1 MALKMNKFVFLLVHN
16 LKMLVIKKQPKIG
29 IPYSKYNTDE
39 RKSLQSKEFTLHELD
54 EAIKILVNGKA
65 AGIDDINTEFL
76 KQFGPNYRKWLL
88 KMFHA
93 CIGENNNP
101 KVWRKAKT
109 IAIFKPGNKSQEPKN
124 FRPISLLYHT
134 YKLLERMILNHLLPI
149 IDEKVIPEQVGS
161 DPLQAKY

>member
-65 AGIDDINTEFL
+65 A
-76 KQFGPNYRKWLL
+76 
-88 KMFHA
+88 
-93 CIGENNNP
+93 
-101 KVWRKAKT
+101 
-109 IAIFKPGNKSQEPKN
+109 
-124 FRPISLLYHT
+124 
-134 YKLLERMILNHLLPI
+134 
-149 IDEKVIPEQVGS
+149 
-161 DPLQAKY
+161 